1 MEMRKNKMKLNKN
14 ELIECNMK
22 IIGKFRKKNLFK
34 FLMKKRM
41 NQLNESKINNN
52 LNDKIQY
59 KINIENL
66 NLTKEIYE
74 LNFCN
79 EELIK
84 KNLILLLNVNNNI
97 NEIKYGIYML
107 KLFSNIQNDFNEDLI
122 NNLNICKIL
131 FEILNNNLNHFDL
144 INEIIYIF
152 IIFVS
157 SLNNNKILNENL
169 ISKNFIELFTKIFYF
184 NDCILNKNLI
194 KLYSNFII
202 DNKDLIENNYKLFE
216 FLIIIIK
223 YIENKKNYK
232 KTYFHFLLCVSNFT
246 KNFNVQN
253 KIFEILC
260 KGYKF
265 QFNNKKYI
273 NKILQQINYIFNEF
287 NSENLF
293 EILNNLKIVKFILN
307 KNLTSYYE
315 IKLINYYFS
324 YIIDNNKILT
334 INFQQIFNYFSQFII
349 NINNITFDNRIII
362 IESIIFFSNLT
373 LFLNEEEYFNLYK
386 NNLKCFKNIFSYFSE
401 KFYYY
406 KDLLDEILI
415 LIENLIEYQNCEFI
429 DLIFKNGNFIKKFYY
444 LILENKNKEKEY
456 VINLNNVLEKIILN
470 VLNIFKYKNEQL
482 LKEYLYEIEN
492 IGLQDILNF
501 NLEFLI

>member
-1 MEMRKNKMKLNKN
+1 MEMRNKMKINKN
-14 ELIECNMK
+14 EIIECKMK
-22 IIGKFRKKNLFK
+22 IIENFRKKNLFK
-34 FLMKKRM
+34 FLMKKRI
-41 NQLNESKINNN
+41 NKLNEIN
-52 LNDKIQY
+52 LNLNEKIEY
-59 KINIENL
+59 KINVENL
-66 NLTKEIYE
+66 NLNKEICE
-74 LNFCN
+74 LKFCN

-84 KNLILLLNVNNNI
+84 KNLILLLNNNNNI

-107 KLFSNIQNDFNEDLI
+107 KLFSNVQNNFNEDFI
-122 NNLNICKIL
+122 NLNFCKIL
-131 FEILNNNLNHFDL
+131 FEILKNNLNHFDL

-157 SLNNNKILNENL
+157 NLNKNKILNENL

-184 NDCILNKNLI
+184 NDEILNKNLI
-194 KLYSNFII
+194 KLYSNFLI
-202 DNKDLIENNYKLFE
+202 DNKNLIENNYKLFE
-216 FLIIIIK
+216 FLIMIVK
-223 YIENKKNYK
+223 YIENKKIYK
-232 KTYFHFLLCVSNFT
+232 KTYFNFLFCVSNFT

-260 KGYKF
+260 KSYKII
-265 QFNNKKYI
+265 FNNKKYV
-273 NKILQQINYIFNEF
+273 NKILQQINYIFIEF
-287 NSENLF
+287 NSEFLF

-307 KNLTSYYE
+307 KNLNSYYE

-324 YIIDNNKILT
+324 YVIDNNKNLNL
-334 INFQQIFNYFSQFII
+334 NFEQIFNYFSQFII
-349 NINNITFDNRIII
+349 NINNVNFDDRFII

-373 LFLNEEEYFNLYK
+373 LFLNVDEYFNLYK
-386 NNLKCFKNIFSYFSE
+386 NNLKCFKNIFSYFSN

-429 DLIFKNGNFIKKFYY
+429 DLIFKNGNFMKKFYF

-470 VLNIFKYKNEQL
+470 ALNVFKYKNKQL
-482 LKEYLYEIEN
+482 LKEYLIEIEN
-492 IGLQDILNF
+492 LGLQEHLNF
-501 NLEFLI
+501 NIELLI